1 MIIKGDLN
9 PVMLKE
15 IFHDSFENFEITR
28 IWKQKKRQLFES
40 MMFFVAKVGERHHAK
55 N

>member
-1 MIIKGDLN
+1 MT
-9 PVMLKE
+9 VLK
-15 IFHDSFENFEITR
+15 ISKLQGFE
-28 IWKQKKRQLFES
+28 KKKRQLFES